1 MKRLRVL
8 AFPLLLICAGCLEI
22 DVRLRDPLAPALPAP
37 APPPPQPITAEQI
50 TPANARDMAQALWDE
65 LDREEAEQDRAAL
78 QRALPQ

>member
-1 MKRLRVL
+1 MKWLTML
-8 AFPLLLICAGCLEI
+8 AAPLLLVCAGCLEI

-37 APPPPQPITAEQI
+37 TPPPPQPITAEQI
-50 TPANARDMAQALWDE
+50 TPDNARDMAQSVWDE